1 MSDMPGAPVPQVW
14 VQARWTTPYIKRS
27 RLIFFLVRPSI
38 PPAMAHDKLVL
49 SRRPTP
55 EELYSLFGSLSDSP
69 THSLMILPRHIFCQH
84 LTKPRPPLP
93 P

>member
-1 MSDMPGAPVPQVW
+1 MNARGPGTSGLGAGQMDYSVYKAKQ
-14 VQARWTTPYIKRS
+14 TY
-27 RLIFFLVRPSI
+27 FFLVRPSI

-55 EELYSLFGSLSDSP
+55 VELYSLSGSLSDSL

>member
-1 MSDMPGAPVPQVW
+1 MSDMPGAPVPHVW

-55 EELYSLFGSLSDSP
+55 VELYSLSHFLSDSP
-69 THSLMILPRHIFCQH
+69 THSLMVLPRHIFCQH